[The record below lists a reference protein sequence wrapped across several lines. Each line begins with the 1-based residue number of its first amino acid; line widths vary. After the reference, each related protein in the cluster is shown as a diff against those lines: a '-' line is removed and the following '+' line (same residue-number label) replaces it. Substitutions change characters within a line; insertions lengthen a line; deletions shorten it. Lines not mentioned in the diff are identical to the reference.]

1 MAERVVLFIDYQNVY
16 MRARDAFHN
25 HHADPHWI
33 GQINPTEL
41 GRHIVEHSVNP
52 ERVLHGVRIY
62 RGMPNNERDPK
73 GYRAARR
80 QIAAW
85 RRQPLVRITTR
96 PLRYPRNYPDAR
108 AVEKGID
115 VQIALDFVMMAV
127 RGEYDVGVL
136 MSNDTDLRP
145 ALEEAIKLGSCKVEV
160 ATWQPREGRPRQHLR
175 LPGIDVQPYC
185 HWIDLEGYSR
195 VSDDTDYAG
204 Q

>member
-1 MAERVVLFIDYQNVY
+1 MANRVMLFIDYQNVY

-25 HHADPHWI
+25 PRTDPHWM
-33 GQINPTEL
+33 GQINPTAL
-41 GRHIVEHSVNP
+41 GRYIVEQPDHT
-52 ERVLHGVRIY
+52 ERDLHGVCIY
-62 RGMPNNERDPK
+62 RGMPNNERDPR

-85 RRQPLVRITTR
+85 QRQPLVRITTR

-115 VQIALDFVMMAV
+115 VQIALDFAMMAV

-145 ALEEAIKLGSCKVEV
+145 ALEEVIKLGSCKVEV

-185 HWIDLEGYSR
+185 HWIDLEGYNR